1 MNTQDHLVEVTFKAT
16 TDYTVPNMDDDKEE
30 FLKEWIKET
39 YPEFYDVS
47 IEELKEANK

>member
-1 MNTQDHLVEVTFKAT
+1 MNTQDKFVEVTFKAT
-16 TDYTVPNMDDDKEE
+16 TDYTVPDMDDAEE

-47 IEELKEANK
+47 IEELKEVNK